1 MTVPPQSGVGVD
13 AFGAQVV
20 DPTKNVLDLVQA
32 NKVSADTENAL
43 RDRVIAAEIGIVSET
58 VKWLEKVAEIHQRH
72 DREIH
77 LMEQQKLA
85 AFRTSDEAARLTEA
99 NRQLAAIE
107 VLARTTQTNADNLR
121 NALDTTAATIAK
133 QNAETNSEI
142 YTRLAAL
149 EKSSYEGAG
158 KGTGAKNLVTYAIIA
173 VGLLVSLI
181 TIGSVVVGIAFA
193 IRQ

>member
-1 MTVPPQSGVGVD
+1 MSKTATGLGVD
-13 AFGAQVV
+13 SSGGPIV
-20 DPTKNVLDLVQA
+20 DPSENVKELNAASHKRQDDLR
-32 NKVSADTENAL
+32 EMF
-43 RDRVIAAEIGIVSET
+43 DRVVAGEINVVRET
-58 VKWLEKVAEIHQRH
+58 VRWLGKISEVHQTH

-77 LMEQQKLA
+77 KMEQEKLA
-85 AFRTSDEAARLTEA
+85 AFRASDEMARLTEA

-158 KGTGAKNLVTYAIIA
+158 KGTGAKNIVTYAIIA

-181 TIGSVVVGIAFA
+181 TVGSVVVAIAFA
-193 IRQ
+193 IRR